1 MHLAKASGSTWGAE
15 APPGPRLCTS
25 GAWWVLVWAAAS
37 PWAAAAT
44 PVALMLRWLQ
54 LLQAPLAEAGA
65 ALWAQLCYRPPPT
78 PQPHCNTA
86 GKQGHG
92 AAWS

>member
-1 MHLAKASGSTWGAE
+1 M
-15 APPGPRLCTS
+15 
-25 GAWWVLVWAAAS
+25 
-37 PWAAAAT
+37 
-44 PVALMLRWLQ
+44 ALMLRWLQ

-78 PQPHCNTA
+78 PQPRCNTA
-86 GKQGHG
+86 GEQGHG